1 MTPAYLESFY
11 DQVMS
16 QAGLSLSHAEE
27 LGAEASLA
35 ELHHVLR
42 TSTELLLNEAF
53 LSASDMLADQASSIL
68 SPDVAEQV
76 EEPALDAAE
85 LYGGFLIDDAIYSTA
100 EGLLYVNAEIL
111 SYVIQY
117 PDMMGEILDYAS
129 SSTEAYLKDLFA
141 EQNKAVVEATGIF
154 GPMDVIYD
162 WELQEI
168 LG

>member
-1 MTPAYLESFY
+1 
-11 DQVMS
+11 MS

-85 LYGGFLIDDAIYSTA
+85 LYGTFLIDDAIRSTA
-100 EGLLYVNAEIL
+100 EDLLYVNAELL

-117 PDMMGEILDYAS
+117 PDMMEEIYDYAS
-129 SSTEAYLKDLFA
+129 EANEEYLMDLFA